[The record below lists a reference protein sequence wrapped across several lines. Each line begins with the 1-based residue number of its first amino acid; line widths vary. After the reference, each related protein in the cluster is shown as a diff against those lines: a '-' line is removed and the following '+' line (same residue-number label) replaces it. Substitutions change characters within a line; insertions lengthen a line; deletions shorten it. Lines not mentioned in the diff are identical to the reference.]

1 MTQTELSGTT
11 GGGYWVQQI
20 LNGQLSIGD
29 AILAIMNGAT
39 GADAETLVNK
49 ITVAY
54 DFAEQTIAKNI
65 GVTAPVPVSVVNEA
79 AIVLTTVTSDA
90 TSVTGAE
97 SAIST
102 YVAAFNSS
110 PQIMLTTGA
119 DNILVTA
126 PNTTIIGTA
135 NGLGATFT
143 PGDMINGN
151 GNANVTLTVSDL
163 STGGTWIP
171 TLLAGVTIAGVQT
184 ANFNS
189 GESVIANTASSAQGW
204 SGLTQLTINDAGA
217 TAVTAAATTNI
228 TVLETGIAGAVTTSG
243 GNNIN
248 ITNFD
253 ANVAVG
259 GATGNPAGTVTV
271 ADTAIAANTVVT
283 NGGTNTSVTITGA
296 TAASPATAQI
306 TIGANL
312 APSGTVTVAATTGT
326 ANGNGIGLITV
337 NGGTTVTVTETAGNS
352 GATGNNTFEGDVFV
366 NGTAATTTVTVNQSP
381 TAVGASAVT
390 TVVGVVGVSA
400 VTASPGVQGV
410 SAVIAVAPVAAQA
423 AVVGT
428 TAGTV
433 IIQDANYDTT
443 AANTITSVTLNN
455 YGNSTI
461 NDNALTNLTLQGVA
475 GGLVITNATSGGGF
489 PTANSTL
496 TLTLNTL
503 SGANTIVD
511 TNHEIKTLDVVTAGG
526 NSTLAAFTDSSLT
539 TLNVSGTNV
548 LALAA
553 INGSLTTLTVS
564 GGAGFSDGATTSAT
578 GLAALGSALTITDT
592 SSGKFSAALND
603 TLQSFAGSTGQDVI
617 TVSSTA
623 DATKAITAG
632 SATNNELILEGG
644 AYALTSAT
652 AAKITGF
659 QTVGVAANVTG
670 TIDMSV
676 LDATASALDILG
688 NSTIAFTKVA
698 TSASL
703 LLENTN
709 TTSVSVTYVD
719 ANGKTDSTTANIG
732 TATNATSWTE
742 TLLTLKDAN
751 GVGIGTVNVVSNDS
765 TFDAANV
772 ITTLVDNGLAALNV
786 SGNAGLT
793 IGTLNEASTQATSF
807 TINNTETGAAS
818 VTINAF
824 TDANLGNLIF
834 TGSNASAIGV
844 VNDTGAVL
852 SVSNTGT
859 STASIGTIADN
870 GLTTLNLGANV
881 SLGQASTVGAEDAI
895 GLQDTSTAGVTVAGG
910 SDNAH
915 VTIVLTGGAAL
926 GNFDTITLGN
936 GNNYIH
942 DTSSTGT
949 VTVGVGT
956 GSNWIDVGAAH
967 NTTGSYNVTLGSH
980 SAASGS
986 DLIEIGSAGNGF
998 ATAQNVIITGAVT
1011 GDQIAFLND
1020 LGAANNV
1027 LAAVAT
1033 QATLAAAITA
1043 IETAAGAAAHDV
1055 AFTAFGGNTYVAE
1068 NNAGAASATN
1078 TTLVEVV
1085 GIHTFTAG
1093 TGLITLAS

>member
-1 MTQTELSGTT
+1 M
-11 GGGYWVQQI
+11 
-20 LNGQLSIGD
+20 
-29 AILAIMNGAT
+29 
-39 GADAETLVNK
+39 
-49 ITVAY
+49 
-54 DFAEQTIAKNI
+54 
-65 GVTAPVPVSVVNEA
+65 
-79 AIVLTTVTSDA
+79 
-90 TSVTGAE
+90 
-97 SAIST
+97 
-102 YVAAFNSS
+102 
-110 PQIMLTTGA
+110 
-119 DNILVTA
+119 
-126 PNTTIIGTA
+126 
-135 NGLGATFT
+135 
-143 PGDMINGN
+143 
-151 GNANVTLTVSDL
+151 
-163 STGGTWIP
+163 
-171 TLLAGVTIAGVQT
+171 
-184 ANFNS
+184 
-189 GESVIANTASSAQGW
+189 
-204 SGLTQLTINDAGA
+204 
-217 TAVTAAATTNI
+217 
-228 TVLETGIAGAVTTSG
+228 
-243 GNNIN
+243 
-248 ITNFD
+248 
-253 ANVAVG
+253 
-259 GATGNPAGTVTV
+259 
-271 ADTAIAANTVVT
+271 
-283 NGGTNTSVTITGA
+283 
-296 TAASPATAQI
+296 
-306 TIGANL
+306 
-312 APSGTVTVAATTGT
+312 TVAATTGT
-326 ANGNGIGLITV
+326 ANGNSIGLITV

-352 GATGNNTFEGDVFV
+352 GATGNNTFEGDVLV

-381 TAVGASAVT
+381 TAVGVSAVT
-390 TVVGVVGVSA
+390 AVAGVVGVSA

-410 SAVIAVAPVAAQA
+410 TAVIAVAPVAAQA

-433 IIQDANYDTT
+433 TIQDANYNTT
-443 AANTITSVTLNN
+443 SANTITTVTLNN
-455 YGNSTI
+455 YASAAI
-461 NDNALTNLTLQGVA
+461 NDTALTNLSLQGVA
-475 GGLVITNATSGGGF
+475 GSLVITNATSGGGI

-511 TNHEIKTLDVVTAGG
+511 TNHEIKTLNVVTAGG

-539 TLNVSGTNV
+539 TLNVSGSSTLTLSV
-548 LALAA
+548 
-553 INGSLTTLTVS
+553 INGSLTTLAVS

-578 GLAALGSALTITDT
+578 GLAALGSALTISDT
-592 SSGKFSAALND
+592 SSGKFSTALND
-603 TLQSFAGSTGQDVI
+603 TLQSFVGSTGQDVI

-719 ANGKTDSTTANIG
+719 ANGKTNSTTANIG
-732 TATNATSWTE
+732 TATNSTSWTE

-772 ITTLVDNGLAALNV
+772 ITTLVDNGLAVLNV

-807 TINNTETGAAS
+807 TINNTETGAAGA
-818 VTINAF
+818 TINAF
-824 TDANLGNLIF
+824 TDANLGSLTF
-834 TGSNASAIGV
+834 AGSNASTITTL
-844 VNDTGAVL
+844 NDSGQVL

-870 GLTTLNLGANV
+870 SLTTLSLGANV
-881 SLGQASTVGAEDAI
+881 ALGQASTVGAEDAI
-895 GLQDTSTAGVTVAGG
+895 GLQDTSTKGVTVSGG

-915 VTIVLTGGAAL
+915 VTIVLTGAAF
-926 GNFDTITLGN
+926 GNIDTITLGN
-936 GNNYIH
+936 GNNYVH
-942 DTSSTGT
+942 DTSSAGT
-949 VTVGVGT
+949 ANVVVGT
-956 GSNWIDVGAAH
+956 GSNWIDLGIAN
-967 NTTGSYNVTLGSH
+967 NTTGVYNVTLGAH
-980 SAASGS
+980 TAASGS
-986 DLIEIGSAGNGF
+986 DLIEVGSAGNGF
-998 ATAQNVIITGAVT
+998 ATAQNVTVTGAVT

-1020 LGAANNV
+1020 LGVANNV

-1033 QATLAAAITA
+1033 QASLAAAITA

-1068 NNAGAASATN
+1068 NNAGAAASATN